1 MKPSVVVP
9 DKPLKKLQSFDEL
22 PMSRQLQRN
31 LQFCGFTSPTRVQ
44 KYVIPYIW
52 QTKSDLIVEVP
63 IGGGTTLAYLLP
75 IVQHIFDLKGRDQ
88 RVNSS
93 APYAIVVAPTY
104 ELVSQLAS
112 VADQLTQA
120 MGNVRV
126 AYAHGELKS
135 REILNRGCDILFVTP
150 GRLYQYFLES
160 GNKHGSFLR
169 ISNIRYVV
177 LDEAD
182 RILEEHPTYLWTSS
196 NKTIFPYSDEIVKNF
211 IDYLTKEIK
220 LQFRVL
226 MFSAT
231 YRHKSKMRELVV
243 FERSI
248 QIQVRSKK
256 CSNVNPRLIEVVD
269 TEKKIWD
276 LLKLLDELSSK
287 VVVNG
292 VRAIPKTLI
301 FVNEIRT
308 SDRLAAT
315 LFDSNF
321 IVKSINSEQKAKQ
334 RKRTIAE
341 FNGGVVDILVAT
353 DLMSRGVHFEDLVY
367 VIVYDIP
374 PRVARDE
381 FLHRIGRQVNG
392 EKDGQVVIFYDPAT
406 DKASARLLDS
416 F

>member
-112 VADQLTQA
+112 VSDQLTQA

-160 GNKHGSFLR
+160 ENKHGDLEYSLCCAR
-169 ISNIRYVV
+169 RSRSHSRRTSHVLMDLKQQNDIS
-177 LDEAD
+177 
-182 RILEEHPTYLWTSS
+182 
-196 NKTIFPYSDEIVKNF
+196 YSDEIVKNF

-287 VVVNG
+287 IVVNG

-353 DLMSRGVHFEDLVY
+353 DLMSRKVHFEDLVY